1 MRKIIATS
9 VILCLLIALCPGPAA
24 IGQDADSAAQSAED
38 RGAGYLPYA
47 EPTALGSGGFFGAVI
62 RTIISLAIVLGLLYV
77 TLRVIRKFSVGGAG
91 PSAEG
96 SVRVVGRIHLS
107 PKIVVYFLRL
117 ADELLVI
124 GTNAGNISP
133 LATIKDEQTI
143 SEIENDL
150 KSALGGAPSAAFSR
164 LFDGSMAVFQKS
176 PEREDSIIDDQLRSL
191 NDQIGRLKG
200 LVRRRRGD
208 E

>member
-1 MRKIIATS
+1 MNKVIAAFL
-9 VILCLLIALCPGPAA
+9 ILCLLIVLCPAPVAV
-24 IGQDADSAAQSAED
+24 GQDADSAALNAED
-38 RGAGYLPYA
+38 KGAGYLPYT

-62 RTIISLAIVLGLLYV
+62 RTIFSLTIVLGMLYV
-77 TLRVIRKFSVGGAG
+77 TLWLIRKFSAGGTG
-91 PSAEG
+91 PVAEG
-96 SVRVVGRIHLS
+96 SVRLVGRIHLS

-143 SEIENDL
+143 SKIENDL
-150 KSALGGAPSAAFSR
+150 KSGQGGASGAAFSR
-164 LFDGSMAVFQKS
+164 LFDGSMAMFQKS
-176 PEREDSIIDDQLRSL
+176 PEGKDSTIDDQLSSL